1 MMAKNYYCLVAG
13 LREYALDS
21 DAKGFDAR
29 EVIDEIAEEL
39 SREDAR
45 ALRGLM
51 LFHDVCNL
59 VNVKSGREGFS
70 TLGNFSRE
78 EIAEQAVSPTEL
90 PEELQEVI
98 SLFAEMEKGEVDA
111 DDERLRRVD
120 TSRSFATELYAAYY
134 RYCAKSKCR
143 FLREWSEADRNLRN
157 ITAALT
163 ARSRGVA
170 VGEQLVGEG
179 EIVYQLS
186 RSSAADFGLKGEV
199 GYIDALIG
207 ALAENENLLDKEHR
221 IDVIR
226 WGLSEEISTFDYFNI
241 GFLLGY
247 IVRLG
252 LVHRWAR
259 LDEEKGRELFRR
271 LVESLGAK
279 EHIAAAERRYA
290 EA

>member
-1 MMAKNYYCLVAG
+1 MAKNYYCLVAG

-21 DAKGFDAR
+21 DVKGFDAR

-78 EIAEQAVSPTEL
+78 EITEQAVCPTEL
-90 PEELQEVI
+90 PVELQEVI
-98 SLFAEMEKGEVDA
+98 TLFAEMEKGEVDA

-163 ARSRGVA
+163 ARSRGMVA
-170 VGEQLVGEG
+170 GDQLVGEG
-179 EIVYQLS
+179 EIVHQLS

-226 WGLSEEISTFDYFNI
+226 WGLSEEISTFNYFNI
-241 GFLLGY
+241 GYLLGY

-259 LDEEKGRELFRR
+259 LDEQKGRELFRR
-271 LVESLGAK
+271 LVDSLGAK
-279 EHIAAAERRYA
+279 DHIAEAEKRYA

>member
-1 MMAKNYYCLVAG
+1 MAKNYYCLVAG